1 MLQPI
6 FNKNIMD
13 EKYSYRMLDRLCP
26 LNPHGLD
33 FAISNHLAVLCNLVV
48 PLTKMLQKRTITYR
62 NIKFVITSVLGNAVQ
77 THNSCDPLLSS
88 AEELGSHYASHYD
101 TLLSSSLDSFA
112 LLITQTVS
120 FSFSAPWFTSELH
133 SMKFTGRQLERLYKK
148 PGHTV
153 QSTQSPGGLND
164 ALSQAKSIYYSNLIN
179 NGQGNPRTLFSTINR
194 LLRPLDSSP
203 SLAIYSL
210 VIHFWTFFSQ
220 KLNTS
225 ASSFRYPPACT
236 QPQL

>member
-1 MLQPI
+1 MLQSSL
-6 FNKNIMD
+6 NKNIMD

-88 AEELGSHYASHYD
+88 AEELGSHYD

-112 LLITQTVS
+112 LLITRTVS

-133 SMKFTGRQLERLYKK
+133 SMKFTGRQLERL
-148 PGHTV
+148 
-153 QSTQSPGGLND
+153 
-164 ALSQAKSIYYSNLIN
+164 
-179 NGQGNPRTLFSTINR
+179 
-194 LLRPLDSSP
+194 
-203 SLAIYSL
+203 
-210 VIHFWTFFSQ
+210 
-220 KLNTS
+220 
-225 ASSFRYPPACT
+225 
-236 QPQL
+236 